1 MCSSDLNLIR
11 RFYDATQGAVLVDG
25 RDVREFP
32 LSQLRQRV
40 GVVPQRA
47 QLFSGTIRENLLW
60 GNPNATETDLW
71 QALETAQARDF
82 VEEKPGGLDEPVAQG
97 GRNFS
102 GGQRQRLTIAR
113 ALVRKPEILILD
125 DSASALDFAT
135 DAKLRRA
142 IREMEGGPTVFIV
155 SQRASS
161 IRYADTIIVL
171 DDGQAVGIG
180 THQQLLESCQV
191 YREIF
196 QSQYES
202 KRKEAA
208 V

>member
-1 MCSSDLNLIR
+1 M
-11 RFYDATQGAVLVDG
+11 
-25 RDVREFP
+25 P
-32 LSQLRQRV
+32 
-40 GVVPQRA
+40 
-47 QLFSGTIRENLLW
+47 
-60 GNPNATETDLW
+60 GN
-71 QALETAQARDF
+71 
-82 VEEKPGGLDEPVAQG
+82 
-97 GRNFS
+97 
-102 GGQRQRLTIAR
+102 
-113 ALVRKPEILILD
+113 
-125 DSASALDFAT
+125 
-135 DAKLRRA
+135 
-142 IREMEGGPTVFIV
+142 PTVFIV

>member
-1 MCSSDLNLIR
+1 M
-11 RFYDATQGAVLVDG
+11 
-25 RDVREFP
+25 
-32 LSQLRQRV
+32 
-40 GVVPQRA
+40 
-47 QLFSGTIRENLLW
+47 
-60 GNPNATETDLW
+60 
-71 QALETAQARDF
+71 
-82 VEEKPGGLDEPVAQG
+82 
-97 GRNFS
+97 
-102 GGQRQRLTIAR
+102 
-113 ALVRKPEILILD
+113 
-125 DSASALDFAT
+125 
-135 DAKLRRA
+135 
-142 IREMEGGPTVFIV
+142 FIV

-196 QSQYES
+196 QSQYET